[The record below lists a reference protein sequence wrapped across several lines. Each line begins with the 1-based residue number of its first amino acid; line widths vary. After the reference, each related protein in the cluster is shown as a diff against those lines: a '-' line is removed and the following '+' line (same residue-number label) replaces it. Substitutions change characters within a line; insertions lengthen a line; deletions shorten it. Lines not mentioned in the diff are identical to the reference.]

1 MHSPT
6 QDEGRPHAAT
16 MFALSALVLG
26 LTLSLLTFFAKEDR
40 AEIKARVEAS
50 ATKATN
56 NEREIALLKLSL
68 ATMKADLDEL
78 KSGQREMLARLPRK

>member
-1 MHSPT
+1 
-6 QDEGRPHAAT
+6 